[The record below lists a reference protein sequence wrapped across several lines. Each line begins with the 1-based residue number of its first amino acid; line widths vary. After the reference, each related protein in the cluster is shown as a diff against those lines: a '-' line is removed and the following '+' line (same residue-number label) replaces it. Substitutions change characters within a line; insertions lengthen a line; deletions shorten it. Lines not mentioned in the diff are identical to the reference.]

1 MDEQEQPQGGSSD
14 EPQNK
19 AEGFFTVNLSQVDDM
34 VRQGAGAEEV
44 MAYLILAR
52 GCGKDSSTAHGANS
66 IANRTGL
73 THYKAEQSLEWLIES
88 GHILKHEDT
97 ERLIK
102 IDHTLKHEGVERKK
116 RLSRWQL
123 TEPIDGH
130 ELALANALVD
140 GIGRGKDNPPLTRI
154 YNEVGM
160 GNHCVFPD
168 ARLDALMVLLHLYRH
183 HLMADY
189 GGVNPRAG
197 IFRSWQATENST
209 GEQVVDVK
217 GTNVALYEI
226 EGSNSTMYLK
236 FAKEALFY
244 VADTEERNV
253 RFWDAFYNLNKFGFM
268 YEVTQVWN
276 GDPDKDK
283 KAEPLYTLYIHDRH
297 ARDSEPYLSRDI
309 HSAAM
314 RLGAMD
320 AYSEFPPTTNN
331 YFGDSE
337 NIVGTDRFRY
347 IANKKVGGFPI
358 GIYRLRFRA
367 ATKDTGKG
375 ILAEKS
381 RVNHWAAILSKL

>member
-19 AEGFFTVNLSQVDDM
+19 TGKFFTVNLSQVDDM

-52 GCGKDSSTAHGANS
+52 GCGKNRSTAYGANS

-97 ERLIK
+97 EKLIK
-102 IDHTLKHEGVERKK
+102 IDHILKHEGVERKK

-160 GNHCVFPD
+160 GVHCVFPD

>member
-1 MDEQEQPQGGSSD
+1 MDEQEKPQGGSSD

-52 GCGKDSSTAHGANS
+52 GCGKDSSTTHGANS

-97 ERLIK
+97 EKLIK
-102 IDHTLKHEGVERKK
+102 IDHILKHEGAERKK

-130 ELALANALVD
+130 DLALANALVD

-160 GNHCVFPD
+160 GVHCVFPD

-209 GEQVVDVK
+209 GEQVVDVE
-217 GTNVALYEI
+217 GTNAALYEI

-236 FAKEALFY
+236 FAEEALSY
-244 VADTEERNV
+244 VTDKDEKSV
-253 RFWDAFYNLNKFGFM
+253 RFWDAFHNLEKLGFM
-268 YEVTQVWN
+268 YEVTQVWS

-297 ARDSEPYLSRDI
+297 ARESEPYLSKDI
-309 HSAAM
+309 HNAAI
-314 RLGAMD
+314 RRGAMD
-320 AYSEFPPTTNN
+320 AYSEFPPTRNN
-331 YFGDSE
+331 FFGDSE
-337 NIVGTDRFRY
+337 NIVGTGRFRY
-347 IANKKVGGFPI
+347 IANKKVGGFPL

-367 ATKDTGKG
+367 ATKDAGKG
-375 ILAEKS
+375 MLAEKS
-381 RVNHWAAILSKL
+381 RVNNWKSILGKL